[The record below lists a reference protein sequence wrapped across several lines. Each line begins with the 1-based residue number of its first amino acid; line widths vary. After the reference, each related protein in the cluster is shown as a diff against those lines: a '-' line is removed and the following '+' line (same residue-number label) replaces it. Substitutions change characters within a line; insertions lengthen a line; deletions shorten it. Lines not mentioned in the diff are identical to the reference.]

1 MRVGAEGGTGGA
13 RSRWQREELDS
24 MLLERKWGGGDR
36 DGDGVRAELLAQK
49 ALYRM
54 ENQIWRH
61 PLTRIAALL
70 ITTLGELRRR
80 LWRG

>member
-1 MRVGAEGGTGGA
+1 
-13 RSRWQREELDS
+13 
-24 MLLERKWGGGDR
+24 MLLERKWGAGDR
-36 DGDGVRAELLAQK
+36 DADGVRAELLAQK

-61 PLTRIAALL
+61 PLTRIAG
-70 ITTLGELRRR
+70 IFVTTWGGWRRR